1 MFVRTCRSSCN
12 AWTNATS
19 TTQAGSLSPPN
30 AHRSVVLTLSL
41 QACSARTHESLIR
54 SFASTTSQSKRQEA
68 EAEEKRQ
75 VSPRLGP
82 SAPRSSYPSS
92 AEARQKRDSDREFL
106 ISVLESSATK
116 RDARGYLQTFGSSA
130 ALTSAGQKK
139 PSTIGILGVPASVA
153 GRPAFVQG
161 TEKEISVKRNEAPH
175 VAVVKLRAPQAWDD
189 VLLEGVAK
197 TLTRLRDLGL
207 LSVIVL
213 DCDDI
218 KPNQASSWHETVTQQ
233 TDRLLRAIGQ
243 YGFPAAEVVDSGI
256 WKSTENP
263 QIPSSVPSKPLYVGF
278 GKAFTT
284 PLANGHILVVPPRAY
299 SDASLQY
306 SKADANDIVIALTTF
321 FAGLQFGRQYSDY
334 RELAGKVS
342 DGQSFRKALVDRVIV
357 IDPLGGIPSHRQGH
371 GTQVFIN
378 LEDEFKNIQDAL
390 YEKTQPTSAG
400 TKDAGVS
407 ARATVHLENLRLAK
421 STLALLPSNASVV
434 MTSPAEA
441 ANINVSRRG
450 QLEAKPDGFAGE
462 VKTRTWRNPLI
473 HNLLTD
479 RPIYSS
485 SLPIGRIKP
494 THQDEEIALSRMP
507 TTTLAKRGLP
517 VTIFPDPRVKRW
529 QPPQPGVP
537 RLRLT
542 DTCIDLPRLVHLI
555 NDSFGRKLNVEHYL
569 DRLKDS
575 LAGIIIAGEY
585 EGGAILTWETPFG
598 LDEETAYREGRL
610 VPYLDK
616 FAVLRKS
623 QGAGGVADIV
633 FNAMVR
639 DAFPDGVCWRSRKD
653 NPVNKWYFER
663 SRGVLK
669 LPESN
674 WAMFWTTPEAVSND
688 QMMRDY
694 EDVCRNI
701 APSWAD
707 TTKPAD

>member
-12 AWTNATS
+12 AWTNITS
-19 TTQAGSLSPPN
+19 TKQVC
-30 AHRSVVLTLSL
+30 SV
-41 QACSARTHESLIR
+41 RTHKSPIR
-54 SFASTTSQSKRQEA
+54 FTTTASQSKRQEA

-75 VSPRLGP
+75 VSPISGP
-82 SAPRSSYPSS
+82 SQPRSSYPSS

-116 RDARGYLQTFGSSA
+116 RDARGYLQTFGSPA

-139 PSTIGILGVPASVA
+139 PSTIGILGPASVA

-161 TEKEISVKRNEAPH
+161 PEKETPVKTNEAPH
-175 VAVVKLRAPQAWDD
+175 VAVVKLRAPQVWDD
-189 VLLEGVAK
+189 VLLDGVAK
-197 TLTRLRDLGL
+197 TLIRLRDLGL

-218 KPNQASSWHETVTQQ
+218 KHNQASSWHETVTEQ
-233 TDRLLRAIGQ
+233 TDRLLRAVGQ
-243 YGFPAAEVVDSGI
+243 YGFPGAELVDSGI

-263 QIPSSVPSKPLYVGF
+263 QIPSSVPSNPLYVGF

-334 RELAGKVS
+334 RELAEKVN
-342 DGQSFRKALVDRVIV
+342 DGQPFRRALVDRVIV

-378 LEDEFKNIQDAL
+378 LEDEFKNIRDAL

-421 STLALLPSNASVV
+421 STLAILPSNASVV

-441 ANINVSRRG
+441 ANINVSRRDSDV
-450 QLEAKPDGFAGE
+450 AKPDGFAGE

-494 THQDEEIALSRMP
+494 THPDEEIALSRMP

-517 VTIFPDPRVKRW
+517 VTIFPDPRVTRW

-555 NDSFGRKLNVEHYL
+555 NDSFGRKLDVEHYL
-569 DRLKDS
+569 NRVKDS

-639 DAFPDGVCWRSRKD
+639 DAFPEGVCWRSRKD

-674 WAMFWTTPEAVSND
+674 WAMFWTTPDAVLND

-694 EDVCRNI
+694 EYVCRNI